1 MTPYTTRP
9 IAWIVGPPDKP
20 MFDEQMTRIELED
33 EAGGEYVVIR
43 QDTSGNGEQRIA
55 VEASDWPAIRAAIDA
70 ALAECRDFGE
80 PK

>member
-9 IAWIVGPPDKP
+9 VAWIVGQSDEP
-20 MFDEQMTRIELED
+20 MFCEQITRIELED
-33 EAGGEYVVIR
+33 QGAGEYVVIS
-43 QDTSGNGEQRIA
+43 QCTTEHGEQRIS

-70 ALAECRDFGE
+70 ALAERRDFGE